1 MRLRL
6 LASAAV
12 VSLVLVA
19 GCNGTT
25 DAKALGT
32 AGCPAVALRDGAAV
46 SYAGGGGITGATQSF
61 VAFPDGRV
69 ELSDGGKPRTV
80 TVPRERIDD
89 LQRDLRA
96 TGVIDEDQ
104 GCYIPDE
111 AVADGT
117 GAELEL
123 RDGTSVRKWT
133 WSDGA
138 RAPEA
143 VDQALG
149 VARAFLDETSKRQ

>member
-6 LASAAV
+6 LASSAV
-12 VSLVLVA
+12 LFLLVA
-19 GCNGTT
+19 GCKAATDPKAFGTP
-25 DAKALGT
+25 
-32 AGCPAVALRDGAAV
+32 GCPAVALADGAVV

-69 ELSDGGKPRTV
+69 ELSADGKPRTV
-80 TVPRERIDD
+80 TVSRDRLDE
-89 LQRDLRA
+89 LQSDLRA
-96 TGVIDEDQ
+96 TGVLDEDQ

-123 RDGTSVRKWT
+123 RDGASVRKWT

-138 RAPEA
+138 RAPDA
-143 VDQALG
+143 VDKALG
-149 VARAFLDETSKRQ
+149 VARAFLDDASRQP